1 MAFPAKKAPF
11 PPVRCGN
18 ARILLTVKSAG
29 HKAVAEVPMLD
40 LSRQYASIRDEIL
53 AAVARACDSQHY
65 ILGDEVVAFE
75 REFASLCGTND
86 AIGCASG
93 TDGLWLALAAAGVG
107 PGDAV
112 ITTPFSFFATASS
125 ILRAGAKP
133 VFVDIDPET
142 LNLDPARVEQR
153 LMTGSQ
159 GMRALMPVHLYGQC
173 ADMDSLDRLAAEFK
187 LHVVEDAAQAVGATW
202 NGRRAGS
209 LGLAAAFSFYPT
221 KNLSAFGD
229 AGAVTTSDAT
239 LAERMRSLRNHGGK
253 QRYYHD
259 EVGAN
264 SRLDAIQAAVLRVKM
279 PHLARWN
286 DARRERARTYGR
298 LLSSAG
304 LTKIAGDSAAPVV
317 LLKTLPGAHHI
328 YHQYVIRVRDRDKLR
343 TFLSERGIG
352 SEIYY
357 PIPLHLQKC
366 FAYLGY
372 TPGDLPE
379 AERAA
384 LDVLALPM
392 FPELEEDEQWHVV
405 ESIAA
410 FYS

>member
-1 MAFPAKKAPF
+1 MDAF
-11 PPVRCGN
+11 
-18 ARILLTVKSAG
+18 
-29 HKAVAEVPMLD
+29 
-40 LSRQYASIRDEIL
+40 
-53 AAVARACDSQHY
+53 
-65 ILGDEVVAFE
+65 
-75 REFASLCGTND
+75 
-86 AIGCASG
+86 
-93 TDGLWLALAAAGVG
+93 
-107 PGDAV
+107 
-112 ITTPFSFFATASS
+112 
-125 ILRAGAKP
+125 
-133 VFVDIDPET
+133 
-142 LNLDPARVEQR
+142 
-153 LMTGSQ
+153 
-159 GMRALMPVHLYGQC
+159 
-173 ADMDSLDRLAAEFK
+173 DRLAAEFG
-187 LHVVEDAAQAVGATW
+187 LPVIEDAAQAAGATW

-209 LGLAAAFSFYPT
+209 LGSAAAFSFYPT

-229 AGAVTTSDAT
+229 AGAVTTADAG

-259 EVGAN
+259 EVGAC
-264 SRLDAIQAAVLRVKM
+264 SRLDAIQAAVLRVKL
-279 PHLARWN
+279 PHLPQWN

-298 LLSSAG
+298 LITSAG
-304 LTKIAGDSAAPVV
+304 LTKIGANSAAPVT

-328 YHQYVIRVRDRDKLR
+328 YHQYVVRVRDRDKLR
-343 TFLSERGIG
+343 AFLTERGIG

-372 TPGDLPE
+372 AGGDLPE

-392 FPELEEDEQWHVV
+392 FAELEEDEQRHVV

>member
-1 MAFPAKKAPF
+1 M
-11 PPVRCGN
+11 
-18 ARILLTVKSAG
+18 KSAS
-29 HKAVAEVPMLD
+29 HKAAADVPMLD
-40 LSRQYASIRDEIL
+40 LSRQYAGIRTEIL
-53 AAVARACDSQHY
+53 AAVTRACDSQRY
-65 ILGDEVVAFE
+65 ILGDEVTAFE
-75 REFASLCGTND
+75 REFAALCATTD
-86 AIGCASG
+86 TVGCASG
-93 TDGLWLALAAAGVG
+93 TDALWLALAAAGVG
-107 PGDAV
+107 PGDSV

-133 VFVDIDPET
+133 VFADIDPGT
-142 LNLDPARVEQR
+142 LNLDPSSVEDR
-153 LMTGSQ
+153 LKTSPRGV
-159 GMRALMPVHLYGQC
+159 RALMPVHLYGQC
-173 ADMDSLDRLAAEFK
+173 ADMDAFVRVAAEFK
-187 LHVVEDAAQAVGATW
+187 LDVVEDAAQAVGASW
-202 NGRRAGS
+202 NGKRAGS

-229 AGAVTTSDAT
+229 AGAVTTSNTA

-253 QRYYHD
+253 QRYFHD

-264 SRLDAIQAAVLRVKM
+264 SRLDSIQAAVLRVKM
-279 PHLARWN
+279 THLARWN
-286 DARRERARTYGR
+286 EARRERARTYGR
-298 LLSSAG
+298 LLTSAG
-304 LTKIAGDSAAPVV
+304 LTKTGVDSSAPIV

-328 YHQYVIRVRDRDKLR
+328 YHQYVVRVRDRDKLR
-343 TFLSERGIG
+343 TFLGERGIG

-372 TPGDLPE
+372 APGDLPQ

-384 LDVLALPM
+384 LDVLALPI
-392 FPELEEDEQWHVV
+392 FPELEEDEQRHVV

>member
-1 MAFPAKKAPF
+1 MIFI
-11 PPVRCGN
+11 VM
-18 ARILLTVKSAG
+18 KSAG
-29 HKAVAEVPMLD
+29 HKAAAEVPMLD
-40 LSRQYASIRDEIL
+40 LSRQYASIREEIL
-53 AAVARACDSQHY
+53 AAVTLACDSQRY
-65 ILGDEVVAFE
+65 ILGDETVAFE
-75 REFASLCGTND
+75 REFAALCGSAD
-86 AIGCASG
+86 AVGCASG
-93 TDGLWLALAAAGVG
+93 TDGIWLALAAAGIG
-107 PGDAV
+107 PGDSV

-125 ILRAGAKP
+125 ILRTGAKP
-133 VFVDIDPET
+133 VFVDVDPET
-142 LNLDPARVEQR
+142 LNLAPAKLEER
-153 LMTGSQ
+153 LKSAPQ
-159 GMRALMPVHLYGQC
+159 GMRAVMPVHLYGQC
-173 ADMDSLDRLAAEFK
+173 GDMDSLDRLATEFE
-187 LHVVEDAAQAVGATW
+187 LHMIEDAAQAVGATW

-229 AGAVTTSDAT
+229 AGAVTTNDAR

-279 PHLARWN
+279 PHLAKWN

-298 LLSSAG
+298 LLSSSG
-304 LTKIAGDSAAPVV
+304 LTKTGADSAAPVV

-328 YHQYVIRVRDRDKLR
+328 YHQYVVRVRNRDKLR
-343 TFLSERGIG
+343 AFLSERGVG

-392 FPELEEDEQWHVV
+392 FAELEEDEQRHVV
-405 ESIAA
+405 ESIAE